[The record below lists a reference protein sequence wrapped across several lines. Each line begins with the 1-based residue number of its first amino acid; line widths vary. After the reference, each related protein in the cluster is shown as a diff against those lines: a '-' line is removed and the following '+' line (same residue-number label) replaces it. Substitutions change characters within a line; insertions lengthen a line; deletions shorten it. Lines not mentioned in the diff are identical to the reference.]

1 MHTCG
6 VQCFICA
13 QKELLAPS
21 QTIIPPQKS
30 FISHGNLLIDF
41 ELSFSICISFQWEN
55 VSQKSLWR
63 CWLAFDLR
71 QATTTAR
78 RRRNSFKGF
87 NDLFLLQS
95 SGRQRQW
102 NETSIN
108 HLKALSSKARSVKMK
123 SHFSPSSTGPAAKP
137 KPFAICFCAN
147 LIYERFFFF
156 SRLSSNCDELFR
168 WEVKWFW
175 HVAPLWRTTLWKN

>member
-1 MHTCG
+1 MFHLCSERAS
-6 VQCFICA
+6 C
-13 QKELLAPS
+13 S
-21 QTIIPPQKS
+21 QPNDNSSSEVIY
-30 FISHGNLLIDF
+30 
-41 ELSFSICISFQWEN
+41 FSRQFANRFRIVFFYLHF
-55 VSQKSLWR
+55 VSMRKRFAKVALTML
-63 CWLAFDLR
+63 LAFDLR
-71 QATTTAR
+71 QATTTTAG

-87 NDLFLLQS
+87 NDLFLLKS

-108 HLKALSSKARSVKMK
+108 HSKALSSKARSVKK
-123 SHFSPSSTGPAAKP
+123 KRHFSPSSTRPAAKP

-156 SRLSSNCDELFR
+156 PRLSSNCDELFR